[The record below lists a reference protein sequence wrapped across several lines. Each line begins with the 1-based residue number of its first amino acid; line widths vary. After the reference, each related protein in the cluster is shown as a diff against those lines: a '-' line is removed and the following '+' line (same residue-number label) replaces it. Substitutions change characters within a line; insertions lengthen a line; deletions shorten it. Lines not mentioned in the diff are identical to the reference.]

1 MNFPEMQ
8 LSYKWV
14 VDCTLF
20 YSEHYQELLNVFLKK
35 SHWASKYWFSHVNT
49 SLLTSSVV
57 MSKDFHIE
65 IHNILLSTIFLLFI
79 LSVVIKS
86 CYFELYYDLLFDIV
100 GRQYKIFVCV
110 TVMYNCRNFKK
121 YKIPCNLVTWNK
133 LLPRFWCFSLQS
145 LPSVYTTKN

>member
-1 MNFPEMQ
+1 MDGWLYIVLFR
-8 LSYKWV
+8 
-14 VDCTLF
+14 TLPRIT
-20 YSEHYQELLNVFLKK
+20 QCFLKK
-35 SHWASKYWFSHVNT
+35 SHWGSKYWFSHVNT

-100 GRQYKIFVCV
+100 GRPYKIFVCV
-110 TVMYNCRNFKK
+110 TVMYNFRNFKK
-121 YKIPCNLVTWNK
+121 YKIPCNLATWNK

-145 LPSVYTTKN
+145 HLSVYTSKN